1 MLHNSITPYLTFTS
15 QMRPSMVDA
24 HQDVKKAKP
33 VYRNIGLAQLIKYR
47 LPWAGKVSI
56 LHRISGAA
64 LFLLLPFI
72 LYLFDQSLASELSFM
87 QFQAFTDH
95 FLVKLICLGLI
106 WSFLHH
112 FCAGIRYLLLD
123 LEIGVEKI
131 AANKSAI
138 IVLIVSLTLTAAV
151 GAKLFGLF

>member
-1 MLHNSITPYLTFTS
+1 
-15 QMRPSMVDA
+15 MVDA

-131 AANKSAI
+131 AAQKSAI
-138 IVLIVSLTLTAAV
+138 IVLVVSLALTAAV

>member
-1 MLHNSITPYLTFTS
+1 
-15 QMRPSMVDA
+15 
-24 HQDVKKAKP
+24 
-33 VYRNIGLAQLIKYR
+33 
-47 LPWAGKVSI
+47 
-56 LHRISGAA
+56 
-64 LFLLLPFI
+64 
-72 LYLFDQSLASELSFM
+72 
-87 QFQAFTDH
+87 
-95 FLVKLICLGLI
+95 LI

>member
-1 MLHNSITPYLTFTS
+1 
-15 QMRPSMVDA
+15 MVDA

-131 AANKSAI
+131 AAQKSAI
-138 IVLIVSLTLTAAV
+138 IVLIVSLALTAAV
-151 GAKLFGLF
+151 GTKLFGLF

>member
-1 MLHNSITPYLTFTS
+1 
-15 QMRPSMVDA
+15 MVDA
-24 HQDVKKAKP
+24 QQNVKKDRP

-64 LFLLLPFI
+64 LFLTLPFL
-72 LYLFDQSLASELSFM
+72 LYLLDQSLASEMSY
-87 QFQAFTDH
+87 QTFQVITGH
-95 FLVKLICLGLI
+95 VLVKIILLGLI

-123 LEIGVEKI
+123 LEIGVEK
-131 AANKSAI
+131 ADANRSAI
-138 IVLIVSLTLTAAV
+138 FVFCLGLTLTAIV
-151 GAKLFGLF
+151 GLKLFGLY

>member
-1 MLHNSITPYLTFTS
+1 
-15 QMRPSMVDA
+15 MVDA
-24 HQDVKKAKP
+24 HQDVKKVKP

-131 AANKSAI
+131 PAQKSAI
-138 IVLIVSLTLTAAV
+138 IVLIVSLALTALV

>member
-1 MLHNSITPYLTFTS
+1 
-15 QMRPSMVDA
+15 MVEVQ
-24 HQDVKKAKP
+24 QDVKKQRQ

-72 LYLFDQSLASELSFM
+72 LYLFDQSLASELSY
-87 QFQAFTDH
+87 QKFQAITSSV
-95 FLVKLICLGLI
+95 LIKLICLGLI

-123 LEIGVEKI
+123 LEIGVEKSES
-131 AANKSAI
+131 NRSAI
-138 IVLIVSLTLTAAV
+138 IVLIVGIALTAIV
-151 GAKLFGLF
+151 GLKLFGFY

>member
-1 MLHNSITPYLTFTS
+1 
-15 QMRPSMVDA
+15 MVEA
-24 HQDVKKAKP
+24 QQSVKKDRP

-56 LHRISGAA
+56 LHRVSGAV

-72 LYLFDQSLASELSFM
+72 LYLFDQSVASELSY
-87 QFQAFTDH
+87 QKFQAFTSNI
-95 FLVKLICLGLI
+95 LVKLICLGLI

-123 LEIGVEKI
+123 LEIGVEKSE
-131 AANKSAI
+131 ANRSAI
-138 IVLIVSLTLTAAV
+138 VVLVIGLALTAVV
-151 GAKLFGLF
+151 GLKMFGLY

>member
-1 MLHNSITPYLTFTS
+1 
-15 QMRPSMVDA
+15 MVEA
-24 HQDVKKAKP
+24 QQNVKKDRP

-56 LHRISGAA
+56 LHRISGAV

-72 LYLFDQSLASELSFM
+72 LYLFDQSLASELSY
-87 QFQAFTDH
+87 QNFQAFTGNI
-95 FLVKLICLGLI
+95 LVKMICLGLI

-123 LEIGVEKI
+123 LEIGVEKSES
-131 AANKSAI
+131 NRSAI
-138 IVLIVSLTLTAAV
+138 FVLIVGIALTAVV
-151 GAKLFGLF
+151 GLKLFGLY

>member
-1 MLHNSITPYLTFTS
+1 
-15 QMRPSMVDA
+15 MVDA
-24 HQDVKKAKP
+24 QQDVKKAKP

-138 IVLIVSLTLTAAV
+138 IVLVVSLTLTAAV

>member
-1 MLHNSITPYLTFTS
+1 
-15 QMRPSMVDA
+15 MVDA

-87 QFQAFTDH
+87 QFQAITDH

-138 IVLIVSLTLTAAV
+138 IVLIVSLALTAAV

>member
-1 MLHNSITPYLTFTS
+1 
-15 QMRPSMVDA
+15 MVDA

-131 AANKSAI
+131 AANQSAI

>member
-1 MLHNSITPYLTFTS
+1 
-15 QMRPSMVDA
+15 MVDA

-131 AANKSAI
+131 AAQKSAI
-138 IVLIVSLTLTAAV
+138 IVLVVSLALTAVV

>member
-1 MLHNSITPYLTFTS
+1 
-15 QMRPSMVDA
+15 MVDA

-87 QFQAFTDH
+87 QFQSFTDH

-131 AANKSAI
+131 PAQKSAI
-138 IVLIVSLTLTAAV
+138 LVLVVSLVLTALV

>member
-1 MLHNSITPYLTFTS
+1 
-15 QMRPSMVDA
+15 MVEA
-24 HQDVKKAKP
+24 QQSVKKDRP

-64 LFLLLPFI
+64 LFLFLPFI
-72 LYLFDQSLASELSFM
+72 LYIFDQSLASELSY
-87 QFQAFTDH
+87 QKFQAFTSNI
-95 FLVKLICLGLI
+95 LVKLICLGLI

-123 LEIGVEKI
+123 LEIGVEKSES
-131 AANKSAI
+131 NRSAI
-138 IVLIVSLTLTAAV
+138 IVLVVGIALTAVV
-151 GAKLFGLF
+151 GLKMFGLY

>member
-1 MLHNSITPYLTFTS
+1 
-15 QMRPSMVDA
+15 MVDA

-72 LYLFDQSLASELSFM
+72 LYLFDQSLASELSFAK
-87 QFQAFTDH
+87 FKSLTDH

-131 AANKSAI
+131 EAKNSAI
-138 IVLIVSLTLTAAV
+138 IVLVVSLSLTAVVA
-151 GAKLFGLF
+151 AKLFSFF

>member
-1 MLHNSITPYLTFTS
+1 
-15 QMRPSMVDA
+15 MVDA

-33 VYRNIGLAQLIKYR
+33 VYRNIGLAQLIQYR

-131 AANKSAI
+131 AAQKSAI
-138 IVLIVSLTLTAAV
+138 IVLIVSLALTAAV

>member
-1 MLHNSITPYLTFTS
+1 
-15 QMRPSMVDA
+15 MVDA
-24 HQDVKKAKP
+24 QQNVKKDRP

-64 LFLLLPFI
+64 LFLMLPFL
-72 LYLFDQSLASELSFM
+72 LYLLDQSLASEMSY
-87 QFQAFTDH
+87 QKFQAITGH
-95 FLVKLICLGLI
+95 VLVKIILLGLI

-123 LEIGVEKI
+123 MHKCIELP
-131 AANKSAI
+131 AARSSA
-138 IVLIVSLTLTAAV
+138 AAV
-151 GAKLFGLF
+151 YFVSIPLAALVAWRLFL

>member
-1 MLHNSITPYLTFTS
+1 
-15 QMRPSMVDA
+15 MVDA
-24 HQDVKKAKP
+24 QQDVKKAKP
-33 VYRNIGLAQLIKYR
+33 VYRTIGLAQLIKYR

-131 AANKSAI
+131 AAQKSAI
-138 IVLIVSLTLTAAV
+138 IVLVVSLALTAAV

>member
-1 MLHNSITPYLTFTS
+1 
-15 QMRPSMVDA
+15 MVEA
-24 HQDVKKAKP
+24 QQNVKKDRP
-33 VYRNIGLAQLIKYR
+33 IYRNIGLAQLIKYR

-72 LYLFDQSLASELSFM
+72 LYLFDQSLASELSY
-87 QFQAFTDH
+87 QKFQAFTSNI
-95 FLVKLICLGLI
+95 LVKILCLVLI

-123 LEIGVEKI
+123 LEIGVEKSE
-131 AANKSAI
+131 ANRSAI
-138 IVLIVSLTLTAAV
+138 VVFCLGVALTAVV
-151 GAKLFGLF
+151 GLKMFGFY

>member
-1 MLHNSITPYLTFTS
+1 
-15 QMRPSMVDA
+15 MVDA

-131 AANKSAI
+131 AAQKSAI
-138 IVLIVSLTLTAAV
+138 IVLIVSLALTAAV